1 MTLRTAPNSTLRGI
15 IAVRSRLE
23 GTSVQPTRRL
33 LLHEFQVA
41 ALAYYDLQTAI
52 HRIQAG
58 DTLCLVAESTNP
70 HDEFT
75 VEIKRTS

>member
-1 MTLRTAPNSTLRGI
+1 
-15 IAVRSRLE
+15 
-23 GTSVQPTRRL
+23 VQPTRRL